1 MADALLSFMARLK
14 RHHIF
19 RVASVYAIVAW
30 VLIQVA
36 NGVFPDI
43 GLTRADVR
51 VVIAAV
57 ALLFPVALVLGWMFI
72 PPSKE
77 NPAKFSSWQHLR
89 WKLGSVLTLVIVV
102 LVVISG
108 IYLWH
113 VQSRQL
119 KAEEV
124 AATKPPAATSAPV
137 AATVIPAKS
146 IAVLPFVNLSG
157 DPQNKYFSDGITEEI
172 LNALAQIPDL
182 KVAGRTSAFR
192 FNSKDEDLRK
202 VGQTLGVA
210 TVLEGSVQRSG
221 GEVRITAQLI
231 DTRSGYQRWS
241 EKYDRKLTNI
251 FAIEDEISNAIAGK
265 LRVQLTGAAGQ
276 ALVVQQ
282 AIDPR
287 AHDFYLRGLAL
298 LAARGP
304 GLRDAVADFQNAVK
318 IDPGYAQAWGAL
330 AETELALPG
339 YVVSVPRD
347 DAVARAESAA
357 QTALHIDSNTV
368 SALVAM
374 AGVYADHLQ
383 WQQAQDT
390 YRRAIALAPGDAEAA
405 DQYAQFLFATD
416 QLDPAL
422 EQINRARQ
430 MDPLS
435 AIIGVVRSGIL
446 MALHR
451 DVDATAQLELVLSA
465 HPDFYPA
472 NLTAVTLY
480 VGLGRFA
487 DAERQMRTMATNFG
501 VDADAKVILVRGIA
515 DPGRR
520 SAALASLKG
529 APANA
534 DIRTDQ
540 VWYSAFLAMLGDRAD
555 AIAQL
560 QAYASRRNAAAFGMV
575 WTSAFD
581 ALRNDPRF
589 KAVLKKMGLPYT
601 PQNTSTP

>member
-1 MADALLSFMARLK
+1 MA
-14 RHHIF
+14 
-19 RVASVYAIVAW
+19 
-30 VLIQVA
+30 
-36 NGVFPDI
+36 
-43 GLTRADVR
+43 
-51 VVIAAV
+51 
-57 ALLFPVALVLGWMFI
+57 
-72 PPSKE
+72 
-77 NPAKFSSWQHLR
+77 
-89 WKLGSVLTLVIVV
+89 
-102 LVVISG
+102 
-108 IYLWH
+108 
-113 VQSRQL
+113 
-119 KAEEV
+119 
-124 AATKPPAATSAPV
+124 
-137 AATVIPAKS
+137 
-146 IAVLPFVNLSG
+146 
-157 DPQNKYFSDGITEEI
+157 
-172 LNALAQIPDL
+172 
-182 KVAGRTSAFR
+182 
-192 FNSKDEDLRK
+192 
-202 VGQTLGVA
+202 
-210 TVLEGSVQRSG
+210 
-221 GEVRITAQLI
+221 
-231 DTRSGYQRWS
+231 
-241 EKYDRKLTNI
+241 
-251 FAIEDEISNAIAGK
+251 
-265 LRVQLTGAAGQ
+265 
-276 ALVVQQ
+276 QQ

-304 GLRDAVADFQNAVK
+304 GLRDAVTAFQSAVK
-318 IDPGYAQAWGAL
+318 IDPQYADAWGAL

-357 QTALHIDSNTV
+357 QTALHIESNTV

-383 WQQAQDT
+383 WQQAQNT
-390 YRRAIALAPGDAEAA
+390 YRRAITLAPGDAEAA

-435 AIIGVVRSGIL
+435 AIIGVVRTGIL

-472 NLTAVTLY
+472 NLTALTLY

-515 DPGRR
+515 DPGLR
-520 SAALASLKG
+520 SAALGSLKW

-540 VWYSAFLAMLGDRAD
+540 VWYSAFLAMLSDRAD

-581 ALRNDPRF
+581 PLRNDPRF
-589 KAVLKKMGLPYT
+589 KAVLKNMGLPYAPPNMAAPLSALAGGFEIASRT
-601 PQNTSTP
+601 YIKI